1 MKGNIGAINKR
12 VIDNMNLDKSKIT
25 LQLAQEFDIDNVIA
39 DKDDNKVEL
48 SDSLSFKISQQDYEK
63 MSNSSLGR
71 TRQNKTAMNAKA
83 TKDIGVGLISS
94 DSDFD
99 EAV

>member
-1 MKGNIGAINKR
+1 
-12 VIDNMNLDKSKIT
+12 MNLDKSKIT

-94 DSDFD
+94 DSVFGV
-99 EAV
+99 AV

>member
-1 MKGNIGAINKR
+1 
-12 VIDNMNLDKSKIT
+12 
-25 LQLAQEFDIDNVIA
+25 
-39 DKDDNKVEL
+39 
-48 SDSLSFKISQQDYEK
+48 

-71 TRQNKTAMNAKA
+71 TRQNKTAMNINA